1 MNTIKTF
8 HYKLKPNKTQAIEL
22 NKWLGTCRF
31 LYNIALEYKI
41 MLYGRGKKTIS
52 KFDLIKELVDVK
64 KVEGF
69 EWIKEVPSQTLQA
82 VIERLDN
89 SYQRFFKLSAG
100 FPKFAKKS
108 KYKSFLIKQ
117 GVEIYG
123 NCVRLPKIGLIKFF
137 NSRPIE
143 SKIKTATIRKEADGW
158 YISLV
163 FEGEVKELELIE
175 KTVGIDVGLK
185 HFLVNSDNEKIENPR
200 TYRKHQKK
208 LAKCQRKIARTKKC
222 SNNRKKLVNKL
233 SRLHQTIK
241 NIRNDFLN
249 KVSIKLI
256 NENQVIVVEDLQI
269 KNLVKKPKAQQ
280 NESGTGFKPNKAKA
294 KGGLNKSIL
303 DAGWGTFFNKLDY
316 KSKWYGRTFV
326 KVSPQYTS
334 MDCSTNECGF
344 RLDKLT
350 LKIREWQCP
359 KCHITHDRDVNAS
372 RNILKKWSSGGT
384 SEAIHK
390 NH

>member
-1 MNTIKTF
+1 
-8 HYKLKPNKTQAIEL
+8 YKLKPNKTQLIDL

-31 LYNIALEYKI
+31 LYNIALEYRIK
-41 MLYGRGKKTIS
+41 LYEIWNKTIS

-89 SYQRFFKLSAG
+89 SYQRFFKLGSG
-100 FPKFAKKS
+100 FPEFAKKS
-108 KYKSFLIKQ
+108 KFKSFLIKQ

-163 FEGEVKELELIE
+163 FEGETKELEPIE
-175 KTVGIDVGLK
+175 KEIGVDVGLK
-185 HFLVNSDNEKIENPR
+185 HFLVTSDNEKIENPR
-200 TYRKHQKK
+200 TYRKQEKK
-208 LAKCQRKIARTKKC
+208 LAKYQRKIARTKKG
-222 SNNRKKLVNKL
+222 SNNRKKLVTKL
-233 SRLHQTIK
+233 SRLHQKIK
-241 NIRNDFLN
+241 NVRNDFLN
-249 KVSIKLI
+249 KVSSKLI

-269 KNLVKKPKAQQ
+269 KNLVKKPKSQP

-294 KGGLNKSIL
+294 KAGLNKSIL
-303 DAGWGTFFNKLDY
+303 DAGWGTFCNMLNY

-334 MDCSTNECGF
+334 TDCSTNKCGF
-344 RLDKLT
+344 RLEELT

-359 KCHITHDRDVNAS
+359 KCLVTHDRDVNAS
-372 RNILKKWSSGGT
+372 INILKKWSSGGT
-384 SEAIHK
+384 SEAKHK
-390 NH
+390 

>member
-8 HYKLKPNKTQAIEL
+8 NYKLKPNKTQLIYL

-31 LYNIALEYKI
+31 LYNLALEYKI
-41 MLYGRGKKTIS
+41 MLYDRGKKTIS

-89 SYQRFFKLSAG
+89 SYQRFFKMGAG
-100 FPKFAKKS
+100 FPKFAKKN
-108 KYKSFLIKQ
+108 KFKSFLIKQ

-123 NCVRLPKIGLIKFF
+123 NCVKLPKIGLIKFF

-163 FEGEVKELELIE
+163 FEGETKELEPIE
-175 KTVGIDVGLK
+175 KEIGVDVGLK
-185 HFLVNSDNEKIENPR
+185 HFLVTSDNEKIENPR
-200 TYRKHQKK
+200 TYRKQEKK
-208 LAKCQRKIARTKKC
+208 LAKYQRKIARTKKG
-222 SNNRKKLVNKL
+222 SNNRKKLVTKL
-233 SRLHQTIK
+233 SRLHQKIK
-241 NIRNDFLN
+241 NVRNDFLN
-249 KVSIKLI
+249 KVSSKLI

-269 KNLVKKPKAQQ
+269 KNLVRKPKAQP

-303 DAGWGTFFNKLDY
+303 DAGWGTFCNMLDY
-316 KSKWYGRTFV
+316 KSKWYSRTFV

-334 MDCSTNECGF
+334 MNCSTNECGF

-359 KCHITHDRDVNAS
+359 KCHVTHDRDVNAS
-372 RNILKKWSSGGT
+372 INILKKWSSGGT
-384 SEAIHK
+384 PEAIHK